1 MSTTHTVRI
10 VAAVALAASV
20 ATFTTSTDP
29 APVARHAVNVSQ
41 VPPCLEEDSAGPC
54 FWDASTRGNGVGVS
68 FTVDGSQV
76 VHYAG
81 ATR

>member
-10 VAAVALAASV
+10 VAAVALAAV
-20 ATFTTSTDP
+20 MFTMSTDT
-29 APVARHAVNVSQ
+29 APVTRPAVHVSQ
-41 VPPCLEEDSAGPC
+41 VPPCVEEDSAGPC